1 MGHGHRS
8 PLEKGYTMSDKA
20 KALVTTEYDLADK
33 ALDKITFVM
42 CAVSQMMGGY
52 QDNVVN
58 GLVEVLSDSTDE
70 IRRYMDAAR
79 DVMLEVEAEQ

>member
-1 MGHGHRS
+1 
-8 PLEKGYTMSDKA
+8 MSDKV
-20 KALVTTEYDLADK
+20 KALVSTEYDRADK

-42 CAVSQMMGGY
+42 CAVSQMMGDY

-70 IRRYMDAAR
+70 LRRYM
-79 DVMLEVEAEQ
+79 EATRTVLLQIESEQGETESAQR

>member
-1 MGHGHRS
+1 
-8 PLEKGYTMSDKA
+8 MSDKV
-20 KALVTTEYDLADK
+20 KALVTFEFDRADK

-42 CAVSQMMGGY
+42 YAVSQMMGDY

-70 IRRYMDAAR
+70 IRRYMEAAR
-79 DVMLEVEAEQ
+79 DALLEIEAEQDEAESAQR